1 MHCAQCGEVP
11 VPDAELPVR
20 HPEDLVPDGAGN
32 PLAKSEAFLRCA
44 CPKCGKAAR
53 RETDTMDT
61 FVDSSW
67 YFLRF
72 ASSDQHTAPV
82 DERVQYWLPVD
93 QYIGGIEHAILHL
106 LYSRFWTRAMR
117 DMGLL
122 DLAEPFANLLT
133 QGMVLN
139 QIYYR
144 QPAAGRRVYINPAE
158 VELRTDAAS
167 QRSAYW
173 LTDGQGV
180 EQGGLGTMSK
190 SKNNGVD
197 PQSMVQKYGADTARL
212 FMMFASPPEQTLE
225 WSEEG
230 VQGQY
235 RFLRRLWK
243 AVHEHLAAAPVSAH
257 QGLVRIAADAPG
269 APLGAAAT
277 QLRRQSHHTLERVTG
292 DIARRRVFNT
302 AIAATMELLN
312 AVTRYDEAGTAAR
325 AVRHEALEIIVLCL
339 SPMVPHIC
347 HELWHA
353 LGHERAL
360 IDEAWPQ
367 PDAAAL
373 RQETVEL
380 IVQVN
385 GKLRGR
391 VQVAAGADEATASA
405 AALADAGV
413 RRFAGEAPPRR
424 VIYVP
429 GKLLNIV
436 V

>member
-1 MHCAQCGEVP
+1 
-11 VPDAELPVR
+11 
-20 HPEDLVPDGAGN
+20 
-32 PLAKSEAFLRCA
+32 
-44 CPKCGKAAR
+44 
-53 RETDTMDT
+53 
-61 FVDSSW
+61 
-67 YFLRF
+67 
-72 ASSDQHTAPV
+72 
-82 DERVQYWLPVD
+82 
-93 QYIGGIEHAILHL
+93 
-106 LYSRFWTRAMR
+106 
-117 DMGLL
+117 
-122 DLAEPFANLLT
+122 
-133 QGMVLN
+133 
-139 QIYYR
+139 
-144 QPAAGRRVYINPAE
+144 VYINPAE
-158 VELRTDAAS
+158 VELRADAAG

-173 LTDGQGV
+173 LSDGQGV

-235 RFLRRLWK
+235 RYLRRLWK
-243 AVHEHLAAAPVSAH
+243 AVHEHLAAAPVVAH
-257 QGLVRIAADAPG
+257 QGLVRVATDVPG
-269 APLGAAAT
+269 APLGAAAA

-312 AVTRYDEAGTAAR
+312 AVTRYDETGTAAR
-325 AVRHEALEIIVLCL
+325 TVRHEALEIIVLCL

-367 PDAAAL
+367 PDPMAL